1 MYELGKRLCIFY
13 LDNPFIDQ
21 NTFFSYLKQALSYA
35 RSVHLYNLI
44 LTITLEAFFIPFY
57 R

>member
-44 LTITLEAFFIPFY
+44 
-57 R
+57 